1 MKKAILFAALLTLV
15 LSASATQMMVLG
27 EVFTATW

>member
-1 MKKAILFAALLTLV
+1 MKKGLIFLTLLFLV
-15 LSASATQMMVLG
+15 LSANATQMMVLG